1 MHKSRIKFLDFLGF
15 CIVVSN
21 DLLFGGLWY
30 RDGCDVRGYFTWS
43 FLDNFEWED
52 GREKR
57 FGFYYVDYTQNNT
70 RYPKASVKWF
80 KQFLCQTSHLK
91 EFDISNKV

>member
-1 MHKSRIKFLDFLGF
+1 
-15 CIVVSN
+15 
-21 DLLFGGLWY
+21 LLFGGLWY

-57 FGFYYVDYTQNNT
+57 FGFYFVDYTENNT

-91 EFDISNKV
+91 QLDI